1 MELRVLR
8 YFQTVV
14 TELNIS
20 RAAKQLHV
28 SQPTISRQLR
38 ELEAELGVT
47 LFDRGNRT
55 IKLTTAGEYFSHRV
69 NQILD
74 LTDKTVENINETLTI
89 SGSVTIGAAEV
100 RSFLNVAQAINTL
113 QEQYPNITF
122 NINSTYANDLHT
134 HLKSGNYDFGIV
146 MEPVDKSDYNFLR
159 LPGESRWGLLVPNSS
174 PLAKLDHLAFTDL
187 KNQKLI
193 VSHQHGVNNLLQDW
207 FGASSPNFKTVA
219 TYNLLYNASLLVSAG
234 VGYALCVDGIIN
246 TNQSDLTFVPLEPRL
261 TVGTSLVW
269 VKNQRLSPAANAFLK
284 QLAANLNLPLPK

>member
-55 IKLTTAGEYFSHRV
+55 IKLTAAGEYFSHRV

-74 LTDKTVENINETLTI
+74 LTDKTVENINETADI
-89 SGSVTIGAAEV
+89 SGSVTIGSAES
-100 RSFLNVAQAINTL
+100 RSFLNIAQAINTL
-113 QEQYPNITF
+113 QETYPNITF
-122 NINSTYANDLHT
+122 NINSANANDIHT
-134 HLKSGNYDFGIV
+134 QLKSGNFDFGIV
-146 MEPVDKSDYNFLR
+146 MDPVDKSGYDFLR

-174 PLAKLDHLAFTDL
+174 PLAKRDHLSLTDL
-187 KNQKLI
+187 EHQNLI
-193 VSHQHGVNNLLQDW
+193 ISRQRGVNNLLQDW
-207 FGASSPNFKTVA
+207 FGDSTPKFKTVA

-234 VGYALCVDGIIN
+234 VGYALCIDGVIN
-246 TNQSDLTFVPLEPRL
+246 TNQSDLTFVPLKPRL
-261 TVGTSLVW
+261 TVGISLTW
-269 VKNQRLSPAANAFLK
+269 IKNQRLSPAANAFLK
-284 QLAANLNLPLPK
+284 QLSANLNLPLPK